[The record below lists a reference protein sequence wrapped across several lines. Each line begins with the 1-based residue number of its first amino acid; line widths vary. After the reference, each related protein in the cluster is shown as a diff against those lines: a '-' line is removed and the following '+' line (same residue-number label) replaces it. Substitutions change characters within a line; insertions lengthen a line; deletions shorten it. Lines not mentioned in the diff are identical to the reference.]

1 VRATTLVNQLLNL
14 PGTAAV
20 DPGSWQVGPGDGE
33 IGVCLRLT
41 RRRLVCPHCEFSTRH
56 RYDTREVDSVWRH
69 LDLCGRMCQV
79 RLRRRRLRCPKHGVL
94 AEGVPFARPGVG
106 FSRDFEQMVA
116 WLVTKADKKTI
127 CEFMRISWRTV
138 GAIAARVAK
147 DELDPQRLSGLVD
160 IGVDEISWKKHH
172 HYLTLVSDHSSGK
185 IVWGKAG
192 KDTETLNAFF
202 DEVGATETETI
213 ESVSMD
219 LGPAFAR
226 SVRTRAPAAT
236 ICFDAF
242 HVVKLATDALDTV
255 RRQVWQSARRLRDKT
270 IAKTYKGARWA
281 LLKNPDDLNADQ
293 TGTLREIKKSGGAL
307 WRAYR
312 LKETLRAV
320 FAGDL
325 DTATTDTLLDRWCS
339 KAQRS
344 RIPEFIKTAR
354 TIRKHR
360 DGITAAIDRGMSN
373 GRHEGL
379 NNKVRLIIRRAYG
392 FHTAQAALA
401 TIMLACGPVNLQLPY
416 HTPTT
421 HM

>member
-1 VRATTLVNQLLNL
+1 VRATTLLNQVLNL
-14 PGTAAV
+14 PGTVAV
-20 DPGSWQVGPGDGE
+20 DPGSWLVGPGDGE
-33 IGVCLRLT
+33 IGVRLRLT
-41 RRRLVCPHCEFSTRH
+41 RRQLVCPHCEFRTGH
-56 RYDTREVDSVWRH
+56 RYDPREVDSSWRH
-69 LDLCGRMCQV
+69 LDLCGRVCRV
-79 RLRRRRLRCPKHGVL
+79 RVRRRRLRCPEHGVV
-94 AEGVPFARPGVG
+94 AEGVPCARPGSG
-106 FSRDFEQMVA
+106 FTRDFEQMVA
-116 WLVTKADKKTI
+116 WLVTKADKKMI
-127 CEFMRISWRTV
+127 CEFMRIGWRTV
-138 GAIAARVAK
+138 GAVAARVA
-147 DELDPQRLSGLVD
+147 EEVLDPQRLSGLVD

-172 HYLTLVSDHSSGK
+172 HYLTLVSDHASGK

-192 KDTETLNAFF
+192 KDAETLNAFF
-202 DEVGATETETI
+202 DEVGEKGTETI
-213 ESVSMD
+213 EAVSMD
-219 LGPAFAR
+219 LGPAFAK
-226 SVRTRAPAAT
+226 SVRTRAPGAT

-242 HVVKLATDALDTV
+242 HLVKLVTEALDAV

-270 IAKTYKGARWA
+270 IAKKYKGARWA

-307 WRAYR
+307 WRAYQ
-312 LKETLRAV
+312 LKESFRAV

-325 DTATTDTLLDRWCS
+325 DTHTTNTLLDRWCS

-344 RIPEFIKTAR
+344 RIPEFVKTAG

-360 DGITAAIDRGMSN
+360 DGITAALDRGLSN

-392 FHTAQAALA
+392 FHTAEAALA
-401 TIMLACGPVNLQLPY
+401 TVMLACGPVNLQLPY